1 MYRRSFH
8 LKLTALNI
16 GPYLA
21 QEDKQGALYFDRA
34 TVAAISQDALA
45 ATLGARY
52 LNQSVQ
58 LRDPAYA
65 FELYTLVPDGAL
77 AVEYWVKRGTGVRP
91 AELEFARTVAPAPD
105 GRYRI
110 DAAWELTDET
120 GLTS

>member
-1 MYRRSFH
+1 MYRRSFR

-21 QEDKQGALYFDRA
+21 HEDGQGALYFDRA

-45 ATLGARY
+45 AALGARY

-65 FELYTLVPDGAL
+65 FELYTLAPDGAL
-77 AVEYWVKRGTGVRP
+77 AVEHWVKRGLDVKP
-91 AELEFARTVAPAPD
+91 VELEFARAVAPAPT
-105 GRYRI
+105 
-110 DAAWELTDET
+110 AAIASTPP
-120 GLTS
+120 GS